1 MRIIWLL
8 SFSLI
13 MSSAN
18 AEELVWQKLKQDQNM
33 IVIMR
38 NSESNGNRDGINM
51 LEWDATGKCEGES
64 TLTDE
69 GRAHAKNIGTAFSK
83 HGIKPKVISSPMC
96 RCTETAEIAFGDYI
110 SDPELRQRSIE
121 DTHGQDSF
129 QKKVGEMLSIHRGS
143 APIALVNH
151 RPNIDSLTMELID
164 IGDLLVGTVSETGEV
179 EIIGKIR
186 VQP

>member
-1 MRIIWLL
+1 MRIIRLI
-8 SFSLI
+8 SFSLAV
-13 MSSAN
+13 SSAN
-18 AEELVWQKLKQDQNM
+18 ADDSLWEKLKQDPNM

-38 NSESNGNRDGINM
+38 NSESSGNRDGINM

-69 GRAHAKNIGTAFSK
+69 GRAHAEDIGTAFSK
-83 HGIKPKVISSPMC
+83 QGIKPKVISSPMC

-129 QKKVGEMLSIHRGS
+129 QKRVSEMLGKHRGS
-143 APIALVNH
+143 TPIVLVNH

-164 IGDLLVGTVSETGEV
+164 IGDLLVGTISEIGEV

-186 VQP
+186 VEP